1 MKKILR
7 HSIGNQEGSM
17 FLYLFYFLITILAL
31 MLILFQQLQTEQT
44 LSVLELEHMQLEMIH
59 QQAYQ
64 SLMIELEN
72 GVPEESLIY
81 NFPNGWAKINIVDKH
96 NDYYDVTIL
105 AYREPPYEKI
115 KEYKL
120 NKDDKSEN

>member
-31 MLILFQQLQTEQT
+31 LLILFQQLQTEQT

-81 NFPNGWAKINIVDKH
+81 NFPTGWAKLISLINIM
-96 NDYYDVTIL
+96 TITM
-105 AYREPPYEKI
+105 
-115 KEYKL
+115 
-120 NKDDKSEN
+120 